1 MKTTMKYKI
10 LISAPYLIP
19 VVEHYRPML
28 QKHGCEVLIADVNE
42 RLEESDLL
50 PIMGDI
56 DGVICGDDKFTAR
69 VLAAA
74 PRLKVLSKW
83 GTGIDS
89 LDQEECARRGVA
101 IRNIPNAFSDPVGD
115 TVLGWMLSFARRFQE
130 QTDDMRNGGWHKLPG
145 HALNE
150 KTLGV
155 IGVGNTGKAVIR
167 RAHAFGMHILGN
179 DIADVD
185 RDFVTQHNVE
195 MTNLD
200 SLLKRADYVSL
211 NCTLNPTSEFIM
223 NSKTLA
229 LLKPDA
235 VLMNA
240 ARGPLIREVD
250 LVEALE
256 AGQIKAAALDVFEN
270 EPLPLDS
277 KLRTLPNV
285 MLSAHNA
292 NSSPF
297 AWSRVHERAI
307 ENMLQVLESS

>member
-1 MKTTMKYKI
+1 MKYKI
-10 LISAPYLIP
+10 LISAPYLLP
-19 VVEHYRPML
+19 VLDKYRPML
-28 QKHGCEVLIADVNE
+28 EARGCEVVVAAVQE
-42 RLEESDLL
+42 RLEEEQLL

-56 DGVICGDDKFTAR
+56 DGVVCGDDKFTAK
-69 VLAAA
+69 VLAAS

-89 LDQEECARRGVA
+89 IEQEECARRGIV
-101 IRNIPNAFSDPVGD
+101 IKNIPNAFSEPVGD
-115 TVLGWMLSFARRFQE
+115 TVLGWILSFARRYQE
-130 QTDDMRNGGWHKLPG
+130 QTEDMRNGGWYKLPG

-155 IGVGNTGKAVIR
+155 VGVGNTGKAVIR
-167 RAHAFGMHILGN
+167 RAHAFGMRILGN
-179 DIADVD
+179 DIAEVD
-185 RDFVTQHNVE
+185 PDFVTKHGVE
-195 MTNLD
+195 MTDLE
-200 SLLKRADYVSL
+200 SLLKQADYVSL
-211 NCTLNPTSEFIM
+211 NCDLNETSEFII

-240 ARGPLIREVD
+240 ARGPLIREKD

-256 AGQIKAAALDVFEN
+256 GDRIKGAALDVFEH

-277 KLRTLPNV
+277 KLRSLPHV

-292 NSSPF
+292 NSSPL
-297 AWSRVHERAI
+297 AWERVHERAI
-307 ENMLQVLESS
+307 ENMLQVLEANT

>member
-1 MKTTMKYKI
+1 MKYKI
-10 LISAPYLIP
+10 LISAPYLLP
-19 VVEHYRPML
+19 VMDKYRPL
-28 QKHGCEVLIADVNE
+28 LEARGCEVVVADVDE
-42 RLEESDLL
+42 RLEETQLL

-56 DGVICGDDKFTAR
+56 DGVVCGDDKFTAK

-89 LDQEECARRGVA
+89 LDQEECARRGIA
-101 IRNIPNAFSDPVGD
+101 IKNIPNAFSEPVGD
-115 TVLGWMLSFARRFQE
+115 TVLGWMLSYARRFQE
-130 QTDDMRNGGWHKLPG
+130 QTEDMRNGGWEKLPG

-155 IGVGNTGKAVIR
+155 VGVGNTGKAVIR
-167 RAHAFGMHILGN
+167 RAHAFGMRILGS
-179 DIADVD
+179 DIAEVD
-185 RDFVTQHNVE
+185 PDFVAQHGVE
-195 MTNLD
+195 MTDLE
-200 SLLKRADYVSL
+200 SLLKQADYVSL

-223 NSKTLA
+223 NSRTLA

-240 ARGPLIREVD
+240 ARGPLIREAD
-250 LVEALE
+250 LVAALE
-256 AGQIKAAALDVFEN
+256 AGRIKGAALDVFEN

-277 KLRTLPNV
+277 KLRSLPQV

-292 NSSPF
+292 NSSPL
-297 AWSRVHERAI
+297 AWERVHERAI
-307 ENMLQVLESS
+307 ENMLQVLEASA

>member
-1 MKTTMKYKI
+1 MKYKI
-10 LISAPYLIP
+10 LISAPYLLP
-19 VVEHYRPML
+19 VVEEFRPML
-28 QKHGCEVLIADVNE
+28 ESRGCEVVVADVEE

-56 DGVICGDDKFTAR
+56 DGVVCGDDKFTAK
-69 VLAAA
+69 VIAAS

-89 LDQEECARRGVA
+89 LDQEECARRGIA
-101 IRNIPNAFSDPVGD
+101 IRNIPNAFSEPVGD

-130 QTDDMRNGGWHKLPG
+130 QTEDIRNGGWFKLPG

-155 IGVGNTGKAVIR
+155 VGVGDTGKAVIR
-167 RAHAFGMHILGN
+167 RAHAFGMRILGT
-179 DIADVD
+179 DIVD
-185 RDFVTQHNVE
+185 IDPDFIAQHGVE
-195 MTNLD
+195 MTDLE
-200 SLLKRADYVSL
+200 SLLKQADYVSL

-235 VLMNA
+235 VLMNV
-240 ARGPLIREVD
+240 ARGPLVREAD
-250 LVEALE
+250 LVAALE
-256 AGQIKAAALDVFEN
+256 AGSIKGAALDVFEN

-277 KLRTLPNV
+277 KLRSLPNL

-292 NSSPF
+292 NSSPL
-297 AWSRVHERAI
+297 AWQRVHERAI
-307 ENMLQVLESS
+307 ENMLQVLEAS